1 MPSPVLG
8 IDLGTTNSVVAY
20 ADEERVRV
28 VRDES
33 GRLITPSTVS
43 FLDSG
48 STLVGHAA
56 RDRRLVDVENT
67 VFSIKR
73 LIGRPYRSAE
83 VRRAAER
90 LPFKLEEGQTGG
102 VVVRIRNETFSL
114 PEISSFILRHL
125 RALAEQ
131 SIGQPCVNAVITVP
145 ANFNELQRMATRD
158 AGRIAGLNVL
168 RILNEPTAA
177 ALAYGYRAQQQ
188 QRIAVYDFGGGTF
201 DISIL
206 ELSGDVIEVV
216 ATAGDTHLGGDDL
229 DRALADK
236 MVTDFKAAHGIDL
249 RQQPQQYERVAM
261 AAEWMKCQLSEL
273 QAAEATI
280 KQVAFAHGAPL
291 DLKFKLLRSELYEL
305 CSPLI
310 GRTFT
315 ICEDA
320 LRLAG
325 VRPSQLD
332 AVILVGG
339 QTRTPKVRE
348 MVSEYF
354 GMEPKYSVDPDLA
367 VAQGAALQGYALS
380 GVPAAEHERRS
391 PLRTLAGPGTARG
404 PLDDP
409 FDNEPTRVAPPQPPP
424 PPPARRSDTPFED
437 LPTTISRRGDPD
449 FEPTKVGEVRVPY
462 GNVRPHGALG
472 THPSTLSGVGA
483 KATTPAIREPNSSDD
498 FTADDV
504 LQLVAANAPARQTLA
519 ETPHAKAG
527 IRPSRP
533 PASHGARALS
543 TRAAA
548 NAPVASAALPASAR
562 LDAEAEPELPALLPA
577 ADDLFDDLDP
587 STTLLERP
595 RAKAKTR
602 PPSAV
607 PSIAKLAAPT
617 VRTTATTPATPAPD
631 DAATGEPIRTHS
643 MARLLASQGHAERA
657 LAIYDDLLQS
667 GSADPALLAEA
678 RALRGRLAEHAGAQH
693 AVSSAD
699 AASAESAAVDLPRLV
714 APEPNRSAVAFD
726 AELGP
731 VVLPLA
737 ALPVPA
743 PRQQNLQSQFPAPP
757 SIAPLLLDVTPH
769 TLCVETVG
777 GFCEQIIERNAPIPT
792 EQTRVFSTSR
802 DNQATVSVRV
812 CQGESRRTDE
822 NQVLGQIDL
831 LGLRQA
837 RRGEVS
843 IAVTFV
849 IDADGTLNVRAVD
862 EGTGRGQEIQVNL
875 VGAIGGQEIERMRA
889 RQRGIAS

>member
-20 ADEERVRV
+20 ADEQRVRV

-33 GRLITPSTVS
+33 NRLLTPSTVS
-43 FLDSG
+43 FLESG

-73 LIGRPYRSAE
+73 LIGRPYRSPE

-90 LPFKLEEGQTGG
+90 LPFKMEEGQTGG

-131 SIGQPCVNAVITVP
+131 TIGQPCVNAVITVP

-229 DRALADK
+229 DRVLADR
-236 MVTDFKAAHGIDL
+236 MVADFSAAHGIDL
-249 RQQPQQYERVAM
+249 RQQPQQYERVTM
-261 AAEWMKCQLSEL
+261 AAEWIKCQLSEL
-273 QAAEATI
+273 EAAEATI
-280 KQVAFAHGAPL
+280 KQVAFAHGAAL
-291 DLKFKLLRSELYEL
+291 DLKFKFTRSELYES

-339 QTRTPKVRE
+339 QTRTPRVRE

-354 GMEPKYSVDPDLA
+354 GMQPKYSVDPDLA

-380 GVPAAEHERRS
+380 GVPAADRERRS
-391 PLRTLAGPGTARG
+391 PVRTLAGPGAAAPT
-404 PLDDP
+404 PLRPPVEDIFED
-409 FDNEPTRVAPPQPPP
+409 EPTRVATPKQLTQPALPG
-424 PPPARRSDTPFED
+424 RRSDTPFED
-437 LPTTISRRGDPD
+437 LPTTITRRGDPD
-449 FEPTKVGEVRVPY
+449 FEPTKVGEVYAAQV
-462 GNVRPHGALG
+462 NLRPSGEVG
-472 THPSTLSGVGA
+472 MHPSTLAGVGA
-483 KATTPAIREPNSSDD
+483 KASASKARVDSEPPTVSTDE

-504 LQLVAANAPARQTLA
+504 LQLAAADVRETLS
-519 ETPHAKAG
+519 EMPRAKAG
-527 IRPSRP
+527 IRPAHP
-533 PASHGARALS
+533 PSARS
-543 TRAAA
+543 VP
-548 NAPVASAALPASAR
+548 PVAPRAVSKPLRADASDPDLPAVLRS
-562 LDAEAEPELPALLPA
+562 AEAGSYE
-577 ADDLFDDLDP
+577 DLDP

-595 RAKAKTR
+595 SAKAKVR
-602 PPSAV
+602 PPG
-607 PSIAKLAAPT
+607 AAP
-617 VRTTATTPATPAPD
+617 
-631 DAATGEPIRTHS
+631 
-643 MARLLASQGHAERA
+643 
-657 LAIYDDLLQS
+657 
-667 GSADPALLAEA
+667 SA
-678 RALRGRLAEHAGAQH
+678 
-693 AVSSAD
+693 
-699 AASAESAAVDLPRLV
+699 AESPGATIDLPRL
-714 APEPNRSAVAFD
+714 AGSEPSDRAARPT
-726 AELGP
+726 AA
-731 VVLPLA
+731 VLPHA
-737 ALPVPA
+737 PTPIPA

-849 IDADGTLNVRAVD
+849 IDADGTLNVRAID

-875 VGAIGGQEIERMRA
+875 VGAIGGPELERMRA
-889 RQRGIAS
+889 RQRSIASLA

>member
-1 MPSPVLG
+1 MASPVLG

-20 ADEERVRV
+20 ADQQRVRV
-28 VRDES
+28 LRDED
-33 GRLITPSTVS
+33 GRFITPSTVS
-43 FLDSG
+43 FLESG
-48 STLVGHAA
+48 ATLVGYPA

-67 VFSIKR
+67 VFSVKR

-114 PEISSFILRHL
+114 PEISSFILRRL
-125 RALAEQ
+125 RALAEHA
-131 SIGQPCVNAVITVP
+131 IGQPCVNAVITVP

-229 DRALADK
+229 DRALADR
-236 MVTDFKAAHGIDL
+236 MVAEFKTEHGIDL
-249 RQQPQQYERVAM
+249 RPHAQQYERITM
-261 AAEWMKCQLSEL
+261 AAEWIKCQLSEL
-273 QAAEATI
+273 ETAEATI
-280 KQVAFAHGAPL
+280 KQVAFAHGNAL
-291 DLKFKLLRSELYEL
+291 DLRFRLRRSELYEL

-315 ICEDA
+315 ICEEA

-354 GMEPKYSVDPDLA
+354 GMQPQYSVDPDLA

-380 GVPAAEHERRS
+380 GVPAADHERRS
-391 PLRTLAGPGTARG
+391 PVRTLAGPGVAPT
-404 PLDDP
+404 PLDDL
-409 FDNEPTRVAPPQPPP
+409 FEDEPTRVGTPKELTQPPP
-424 PPPARRSDTPFED
+424 PAARRSETPFDD

-449 FEPTKVGEVRVPY
+449 FEPTRVGEVRVPHVS
-462 GNVRPHGALG
+462 VRPYGAVG
-472 THPSTLSGVGA
+472 THPATLSGVGA
-483 KATTPAIREPNSSDD
+483 NAAAPVMPGSEPITVSSDD
-498 FTADDV
+498 FTAGDV
-504 LQLVAANAPARQTLA
+504 LQLVAADVPVRPTLA
-519 ETPHAKAG
+519 ESPHAKAG
-527 IRPSRP
+527 VRPLRP
-533 PASHGARALS
+533 PASRSMPPPAP
-543 TRAAA
+543 RAAG
-548 NAPVASAALPASAR
+548 PVAPSQ
-562 LDAEAEPELPALLPA
+562 LDDPDEPELPAVLRSL
-577 ADDLFDDLDP
+577 DDFAPDDLDP
-587 STTLLERP
+587 SATLMERP
-595 RAKAKTR
+595 RAKAK
-602 PPSAV
+602 
-607 PSIAKLAAPT
+607 
-617 VRTTATTPATPAPD
+617 
-631 DAATGEPIRTHS
+631 
-643 MARLLASQGHAERA
+643 AR
-657 LAIYDDLLQS
+657 
-667 GSADPALLAEA
+667 
-678 RALRGRLAEHAGAQH
+678 
-693 AVSSAD
+693 
-699 AASAESAAVDLPRLV
+699 
-714 APEPNRSAVAFD
+714 
-726 AELGP
+726 
-731 VVLPLA
+731 
-737 ALPVPA
+737 LPVPPPPAAAARSEQPAPIDLPQPAASRSSNPRAAAATADITIPATGAPTPIPA
-743 PRQQNLQSQFPAPP
+743 PRVQTTQSQFPPPP

-777 GFCEQIIERNAPIPT
+777 GFCEPIIERNAAIPT
-792 EQTRVFSTSR
+792 EQTRVFTTSR
-802 DNQATVSVRV
+802 DSQVTVSVRV

-831 LGLRQA
+831 LGLRQG

-875 VGAIGGQEIERMRA
+875 VGAIGGHELERMRA
-889 RQRGIAS
+889 RQRGSAG